1 MILQRLIIALALLVG
16 GSAHADKVIDGI
28 LCNDHGWP
36 IQNARGDAIQY
47 GVELLTS
54 GNSETATWLKPGM
67 EENGWESVATTVT
80 TIKATA
86 ARQPDFILPNDPGP
100 RYPGVDQWFLY
111 DAVLL
116 ARDEE
121 QPTGSTLSTVDLN
134 EYTLSTIKNNAALI
148 ASLTKYATTFGLLK
162 TACGTTPLYKYV
174 GRCNTPDLTALIDA
188 NASAAD
194 ARLQDVYD
202 FWQSE
207 GVDVMIVDA
216 ATPVGGNTLIN
227 PYPYLTDRTGVI
239 DQFLEVQGRAWR
251 TDPSRMAIA
260 IEAWPFSDTGTD
272 PQTTNATTGPRAG
285 ERWGF
290 PTAILIQSRA
300 NNGAYKANGEVFD
313 EFYAPAADHLWLM
326 LCPHSSGQWAVT
338 PNEAGAA
345 LVRNAAQ
352 HNVSAVAIA
361 HTLYISVSPLLPPSK
376 MSREPW
382 QPTGPTTSRSPAQ
395 STRSLRRGL

>member
-1 MILQRLIIALALLVG
+1 MRVNCLSQFLLLLAFLFSATARGDQIL
-16 GSAHADKVIDGI
+16 DGI

-36 IQNARGDAIQY
+36 ILNARGDAIQY

-54 GNSETATWLKPGM
+54 GNSETATWLHPGM
-67 EENGWESVATTVT
+67 EEKGWAGIASKVT
-80 TIKATA
+80 DIKATA
-86 ARQPDFILPNDPGP
+86 ARQPEFFLPDDPGP
-100 RYPGVDQWFLY
+100 RYPGVDQWFRF

-116 ARDEE
+116 ARDKQE
-121 QPTGSTLSTVDLN
+121 PTGSTLSTVDLH
-134 EYTLSTIKNNAALI
+134 EYTLSKIKDNAALI
-148 ASLTKYATTFGLLK
+148 ASLTKYATTFNLLK
-162 TACGTTPLYKYV
+162 TACGSTPLYKYV

-239 DQFLEVQGRAWR
+239 DQFFEVQGRAWR

-300 NNGAYKANGEVFD
+300 NNGAYKANGEVWD
-313 EFYAPAADHLWLM
+313 EFYAPANEHLWLM
-326 LCPHSSGQWAVT
+326 LCPHSSGKWAVT

-361 HTLYISVSPLLPPSK
+361 HTLYVSVSQFLPPAGTPNNPWSP
-376 MSREPW
+376 SRRPH
-382 QPTGPTTSRSPAQ
+382 QSPP
-395 STRSLRRGL
+395 SN